1 MESPGSRGSSG
12 CSGGKSRSYL
22 LLSLILLVWNTVAS
36 ARFVL
41 EGFPPSGPN
50 PGAPQ
55 PSPGIPAEET
65 IDDPG
70 PVSARLGP
78 LSLRQEYLL
87 GKRVDINRATA
98 EEISELPGISDV
110 IAAAVVKER
119 TRRSGFRSP
128 RDLLSVPGIKE
139 RRLEKILPFL
149 AEMENN

>member
-1 MESPGSRGSSG
+1 
-12 CSGGKSRSYL
+12 
-22 LLSLILLVWNTVAS
+22 
-36 ARFVL
+36 
-41 EGFPPSGPN
+41 
-50 PGAPQ
+50 
-55 PSPGIPAEET
+55 
-65 IDDPG
+65 
-70 PVSARLGP
+70 
-78 LSLRQEYLL
+78 
-87 GKRVDINRATA
+87 VDINRATA

>member
-1 MESPGSRGSSG
+1 MESPGSPGNSGRKNRG
-12 CSGGKSRSYL
+12 YL

-50 PGAPQ
+50 PGASQ
-55 PSPGIPAEET
+55 PSPVVPAEET
-65 IDDPG
+65 VHHPG

-98 EEISELPGISDV
+98 EEISELPGISDT
-110 IAAAVVKER
+110 IAAAVVTER
-119 TRRSGFRSP
+119 TRRGGFRSP
-128 RDLLSVPGIKE
+128 RGLLSVPGIKE
-139 RRLEKILPFL
+139 RRLEKILSFL